1 MINGT
6 ILFAMDSSQKIGS
19 IYLSIYLG
27 IYLGDV
33 SDPFRFLLPYDTLYI
48 S

>member
-19 IYLSIYLG
+19 IYLG
-27 IYLGDV
+27 IYLGDVSDV

>member
-6 ILFAMDSSQKIGS
+6 TLFAMDSSQKIGS
-19 IYLSIYLG
+19 IYLGDVS
-27 IYLGDV
+27 DV

>member
-19 IYLSIYLG
+19 

>member
-19 IYLSIYLG
+19 IYLG

-33 SDPFRFLLPYDTLYI
+33 SDPFRFLLSYDTLYI